1 MKNQFSNRACFVF
14 NDRLFVVG
22 GQEGDFMAKPGSP
35 IFKCS
40 RRHEVYK
47 LMIVFQL
54 LLHLNWL

>member
-1 MKNQFSNRACFVF
+1 MF

-40 RRHEVYK
+40 RRLEVY
-47 LMIVFQL
+47 MMIIVFQL
-54 LLHLNWL
+54 LLHLNCMLHS